1 MCLVRLLPIGVAI
14 VAACALGLTAQTT
27 ELFVVEP
34 AGSSVTL
41 RVGKSG
47 VFAFAG
53 HDHEIV
59 ATVSD
64 GEIALDRIDP
74 SRSRISIR
82 FDATTMKVTGKGE
95 PSGDVPEVQ
104 RVMLSDRVLDVQRY
118 PVISFTSRAISV
130 SKQSGERM
138 TLQVAGDLTL
148 HGVTRRLTVPVNV
161 QLMTGRLR
169 ADGKA
174 VVRQTEFDI
183 RPVTAGAGTVR
194 VKNEIDV
201 SFSVAASR
209 R

>member
-1 MCLVRLLPIGVAI
+1 MRLLPFGIAI
-14 VAACALGLTAQTT
+14 VACAVGLTAQTT
-27 ELFVVEP
+27 ELFMVEP

-47 VFAFAG
+47 VFGFAG

-64 GEIALDRIDP
+64 GEIAIDRIDV

-82 FDATTMKVTGKGE
+82 FNATTMRVTGKGE
-95 PSGDVPEVQ
+95 PAGDVPEVQ

-130 SKQSGERM
+130 TKRSGERM

-148 HGVTRRLTVPVNV
+148 HGVTRRLNVPVNL
-161 QLMTGRLR
+161 QLMTDRLR
-169 ADGKA
+169 ADGKT

-201 SFSVAASR
+201 GFSVSASR

>member
-1 MCLVRLLPIGVAI
+1 MRLVRLLVIGVAI
-14 VAACALGLTAQTT
+14 VAACALGTAQTT
-27 ELFVVEP
+27 ERFVVEP

-47 VFAFAG
+47 VFGFAG
-53 HDHEIV
+53 HDHEVV

-64 GEIALDRIDP
+64 GEIALDSIDL

-118 PVISFTSRAISV
+118 PVISFASRAISV
-130 SKQSGERM
+130 AKRSGDRM
-138 TLQVAGDLTL
+138 ALQVAGDLTL

-161 QLMTGRLR
+161 QLMTDRLR
-169 ADGKA
+169 ADGAA

-183 RPVTAGAGTVR
+183 RPVSAGAGTVR
-194 VKNEIDV
+194 VKNAIDV